1 MCGRFGFTETGLY
14 PDRFDIDEDDFEAL
28 SVEPC
33 YNAAPSQDLP
43 VLYRRE
49 GVNSP
54 ALMRWGLVPSWA
66 PDDKAGYKTINARV
80 ETVAV
85 RPAYRDALWE
95 RRCLVPAG
103 WFYEWKKEGGE
114 KIPHVIRRKDRA
126 PFAMAGLYDVWRGA
140 EGKPLWSFTIL
151 TRGPNRMLREIHDRM
166 PLMLPREMENEWL
179 SAKAPPWKGLTR
191 VPLYPEEE
199 LEAYP
204 VSRLVNAVRNDSPEL
219 IRAVDPA
226 TLVRQ
231 QSLFQRGRAMT

>member
-14 PDRFDIDEDDFEAL
+14 PDRFDIDENDFEAL
-28 SVEPC
+28 SVEPA

-43 VLYRRE
+43 VIYKRDGKTSL
-49 GVNSP
+49 

-85 RPAYRDALWE
+85 RPAYRDSLWQ

-103 WFYEWKKEGGE
+103 WFYEWKNEDGE
-114 KIPHVIRRKDRA
+114 KIPHVILRKDQA
-126 PFAMAGLYDVWRGA
+126 PFAMAGLYDVWRDSQ
-140 EGKPLWSFTIL
+140 GKPLWSFTIL
-151 TRGPNRMLREIHDRM
+151 TRSPNRLLREIHDRM
-166 PLMLPREMENEWL
+166 PLMLPRELEKEWL
-179 SAKAPPWKGLTR
+179 SAKAPPWKRLTR
-191 VPLYPEEE
+191 VPLYPDKE

-204 VSRLVNAVRNDSPEL
+204 VSRLVNSVRNDSPEL
-219 IRAVDPA
+219 LRPVDPA

-231 QSLFQRGRAMT
+231 RSLF